1 MKSTSRKIIFCI
13 LLVFLL
19 MILPCCNTNCLS
31 ITFSTVH
38 AESDAVAET
47 EASTSPAVS
56 AIPEA
61 SPAPSNEPAELESFA
76 ENSPADE
83 PSKEDV
89 FSLPIFFST
98 IIGFISN
105 LSIEHI
111 TLFSVLV
118 TLIIFVSGKQSEIKY
133 KQLEARREEYAKFIR
148 LLQKSIAGGVK
159 MNQETKKEFFDAGA
173 SLLLYGSKR
182 VYKKYLFFREFTSN
196 PLIVNSKYN
205 IKEIGI
211 YVIADMLKAIR
222 HEVGLTSFRELS
234 TNEALA
240 FFVNDIG
247 MNPKSK
253 IQSYRA
259 RYSIFMIKAE
269 LFAIDRLKFV
279 FAQKIY
285 YCVLKPLLGIVSLLW
300 KFLISIPLGW
310 LLTKLFP
317 KWSAK
322 VIQEKKTDKNT

>member
-1 MKSTSRKIIFCI
+1 MKSTSQKILFCT

-19 MILPCCNTNCLS
+19 MIFSCGSTNYPS

-38 AESDAVAET
+38 AESESVAAPED
-47 EASTSPAVS
+47 SSSPDMS
-56 AIPEA
+56 AIPAA
-61 SPAPSNEPAELESFA
+61 SPVPSTEPSELVSSP
-76 ENSPADE
+76 ENVPADE
-83 PSKEDV
+83 SSKEDV
-89 FSLPIFFST
+89 FSLSIFFST

-111 TLFSVLV
+111 TLFSVVV

-211 YVIADMLKAIR
+211 YVIADMLKAVR

-279 FAQKIY
+279 FAHKIF

-300 KFLISIPLGW
+300 SFLVNLPFAFC
-310 LLTKLFP
+310 K
-317 KWSAK
+317 
-322 VIQEKKTDKNT
+322 